1 MSEQGNYNVLVEVKK
16 TTIWLRKKDAE
27 KPIDGRIKNQ
37 GVIMIENKIILIEDD
52 KEIRGMINDYL
63 SGEFE
68 VTAFNDGMSAIQKIT
83 SYDEY
88 ALALIDLMLPDI
100 SGMEIIKIIR
110 KVSKIP
116 IIIITAKDND
126 IDKSLGLNLCADDYV
141 VKPFSLIELTARI
154 KANIRRARTYQALPN
169 NSIIKIKDIEIDPHS
184 HMVQRKGVTIDLT
197 PIEFQILYILASH
210 PGQAYSKERLYE
222 LIWKEPYFGNGAGKS
237 TVMKMILSLIQ
248 PDAGE
253 VQLLGEKVTS
263 HSYEI
268 FKKVGSIIENPYFY
282 DKMTARQNL
291 ELHCEYMGFPNKER
305 IDEVLHL
312 VDLQNVE
319 KKQVCHY
326 SLGMKQRLAIARA
339 ILAKPEFLIL
349 DEPINALDPE
359 GIREMRTLFQRL
371 NQEDG
376 TTIFISSH
384 ILSEVDL
391 LADTIGIIQHGKL
404 LTELPIEEIH
414 KHQTDY
420 ISLQVD
426 DVTRVAALLENMRIT
441 NFSVLDKEFI
451 HIYDSDIS
459 GKALSKAIIENGI
472 GLESMGRKQDT
483 LEDFFFQLTEE
494 EK

>member
-1 MSEQGNYNVLVEVKK
+1 MKDKK
-16 TTIWLRKKDAE
+16 QKTNL
-27 KPIDGRIKNQ
+27 IKNFWE
-37 GVIMIENKIILIEDD
+37 GIKHITKYDKSYVFLKIINLIIAPFYTYAFSFILLKAMRVLESDNPDFSVLLSQLIPIIVVCLICSIITMIIYEVIYYKDEIIDNLLARELSLKTLEMDYEKLEQKQAQDELDKARRALNTNNGFMGIVTKGFRFLENLFHFIIGSGIILTVNIYLVLIIVLLSIFKLLLNTKQSKDD

-126 IDKSLGLNLCADDYV
+126 IDKSLGLNMGADDYV

-222 LIWKEPYFGNGAGKS
+222 LIWKEPYFGNENVLNTHINRLRLKLKS
-237 TVMKMILSLIQ
+237 NAEDS
-248 PDAGE
+248 
-253 VQLLGEKVTS
+253 
-263 HSYEI
+263 
-268 FKKVGSIIENPYFY
+268 
-282 DKMTARQNL
+282 TA
-291 ELHCEYMGFPNKER
+291 YVK
-305 IDEVLHL
+305 
-312 VDLQNVE
+312 
-319 KKQVCHY
+319 
-326 SLGMKQRLAIARA
+326 
-339 ILAKPEFLIL
+339 
-349 DEPINALDPE
+349 
-359 GIREMRTLFQRL
+359 TLW
-371 NQEDG
+371 
-376 TTIFISSH
+376 
-384 ILSEVDL
+384 
-391 LADTIGIIQHGKL
+391 
-404 LTELPIEEIH
+404 
-414 KHQTDY
+414 
-420 ISLQVD
+420 
-426 DVTRVAALLENMRIT
+426 
-441 NFSVLDKEFI
+441 
-451 HIYDSDIS
+451 
-459 GKALSKAIIENGI
+459 GI
-472 GLESMGRKQDT
+472 GYKM
-483 LEDFFFQLTEE
+483 E

>member
-1 MSEQGNYNVLVEVKK
+1 MVEVKK

-126 IDKSLGLNLCADDYV
+126 IDKSLGLNLGADDYV

-222 LIWKEPYFGNGAGKS
+222 LIWKEPYFGNENVLNTHINRLRLKLKSNAEDSTAYVNHCDYMYGAVSVVIYYWHDQKICSCNNRYFFDCYCVTASYYHQKHNQSGVHNAS
-237 TVMKMILSLIQ
+237 YLSC
-248 PDAGE
+248 
-253 VQLLGEKVTS
+253 
-263 HSYEI
+263 YC
-268 FKKVGSIIENPYFY
+268 Y
-282 DKMTARQNL
+282 R
-291 ELHCEYMGFPNKER
+291 HCY
-305 IDEVLHL
+305 
-312 VDLQNVE
+312 
-319 KKQVCHY
+319 
-326 SLGMKQRLAIARA
+326 
-339 ILAKPEFLIL
+339 
-349 DEPINALDPE
+349 
-359 GIREMRTLFQRL
+359 
-371 NQEDG
+371 
-376 TTIFISSH
+376 TTY
-384 ILSEVDL
+384 L
-391 LADTIGIIQHGKL
+391 
-404 LTELPIEEIH
+404 
-414 KHQTDY
+414 
-420 ISLQVD
+420 
-426 DVTRVAALLENMRIT
+426 
-441 NFSVLDKEFI
+441 
-451 HIYDSDIS
+451 
-459 GKALSKAIIENGI
+459 
-472 GLESMGRKQDT
+472 
-483 LEDFFFQLTEE
+483 
-494 EK
+494 